1 MAEAAGLGGYI
12 RLLRHGPAVRPF
24 GAAVL
29 ARLPIS
35 MAPLSMILL
44 IQQVRG
50 QYGIA
55 GVVTGVYAL
64 GTAAGSPLWG
74 RCMDRF
80 GQLRVIAPTAVT
92 SAGLLV
98 ALALT
103 ADSSAGTGSLF
114 VCAAL
119 AGFAF
124 PPVGPGMRAAWR
136 VIYPDPKSRRVGYA
150 LDASAVELIFVGGP
164 LLLSLL
170 LVVSPA
176 IVPLLVT
183 AGLLAVGGVS
193 YSLSAAARSY
203 RPMQSEERKRQRA
216 GGRSAISAPGV
227 LALLAVN
234 LVMSIGFGQCDTSLA
249 ATARQVLH
257 DQARLGVLF
266 AAIAGGSAIGGLWYG
281 SRHWPGYEHRRL
293 PVSLGIFTVALVP
306 LPLLLGHRP
315 PLGALLPLLFLAGL
329 AIAPSLIM
337 QQNVLDA
344 LAPRRRINEAQAL
357 LTAANTSGA
366 AAGTALAG
374 IIIDAGGPRWSFA
387 GAAIAIGGAATVAL
401 ISQHRWHAA
410 TDRAQAAAPQTS
422 IPQPIPE

>member
-1 MAEAAGLGGYI
+1 MAQSTGTSPGFSGYI

-24 GAAVL
+24 SAAVI

-44 IQQVRG
+44 IQHVRG

-64 GTAAGSPLWG
+64 GTAAGSPIWG

-80 GQLRVIAPTAVT
+80 GQLRVIAPTSLT
-92 SAGLLV
+92 SAGLLIV
-98 ALALT
+98 LAIVTDRGGGNGALIT
-103 ADSSAGTGSLF
+103 
-114 VCAAL
+114 CAAL

-136 VIYPDPKSRRVGYA
+136 IIFPDTASRRVGFA

-170 LVVSPA
+170 LVVGPPIA
-176 IVPLLVT
+176 PMLIT
-183 AGLLAVGGVS
+183 AGLLAFGGVS
-193 YSLSAAARSY
+193 YSLTRAARIS
-203 RPMQSEERKRQRA
+203 RPLHETSGS
-216 GGRSAISAPGV
+216 GGRSALSAPGV
-227 LALLAVN
+227 LAVLAVN

-249 ATARQVLH
+249 ATARQVLQ

-281 SRHWPGYEHRRL
+281 SRHWHGMEHRRL
-293 PVSLGIFTVALVP
+293 PFSLSIFTVALVP

-315 PLGALLPLLFLAGL
+315 SLWALLPLLFLAGL
-329 AIAPSLIM
+329 SIAPSLIM
-337 QQNVLDA
+337 QQNILDT
-344 LAPRRRINEAQAL
+344 LAPRHRANEAQAF
-357 LTAANTSGA
+357 LTAAGTSGA
-366 AAGTALAG
+366 ATGTAIAG
-374 IIIDAGGPRWSFA
+374 LVIDAGGPRMSFA
-387 GAAIAIGGAATVAL
+387 GAAIAIGLAATVAL
-401 ISQHRWHAA
+401 ISQRRWHAA
-410 TDRAQAAAPQTS
+410 TGAEESVELAHSST
-422 IPQPIPE
+422 

>member
-1 MAEAAGLGGYI
+1 MAQGAGLAGYV
-12 RLLRHGPAVRPF
+12 RLLRHGPAIRPF
-24 GAAVL
+24 VAAVI

-44 IQQVRG
+44 IQHVRG

-64 GTAAGSPLWG
+64 GAAAGSPIWG

-80 GQLRVIAPTAVT
+80 GQLRVIVPTALS
-92 SAGLLV
+92 SAGMLV
-98 ALALT
+98 ALAVIT
-103 ADSSAGTGSLF
+103 DRGAGNVALLI
-114 VCAAL
+114 CAAL

-136 VIYPDPKSRRVGYA
+136 IIYPDPTARRVGYA

-170 LVVSPA
+170 LVITPA

-193 YSLSAAARSY
+193 YSLSAAARSFRPVHRDR
-203 RPMQSEERKRQRA
+203 RPMG

-227 LALLAVN
+227 LAVLAVN

-249 ATARQVLH
+249 ATARQILH

-281 SRHWPGYEHRRL
+281 SRHWPGPEHRRL

-315 PLGALLPLLFLAGL
+315 SLWALLPLLFLAGL

-337 QQNVLDA
+337 QQNILDG
-344 LAPRRRINEAQAL
+344 LSPRHQVNEAQSL
-357 LTAANTSGA
+357 LTAASTSGA

-374 IIIDAGGPRWSFA
+374 IIIDAGGARWSFA
-387 GAAIAIGGAATVAL
+387 GAAIAIAGAATVA
-401 ISQHRWHAA
+401 IVSQRRWDA
-410 TDRAQAAAPQTS
+410 TAQPASPADQAAEPAPR
-422 IPQPIPE
+422 

>member
-1 MAEAAGLGGYI
+1 MAESGGLQGYV

-24 GAAVL
+24 SAAVL

-44 IQQVRG
+44 IQHVRG
-50 QYGIA
+50 EYGIA

-64 GTAAGSPLWG
+64 GTAAGSPIWG

-80 GQLRVIAPTAVT
+80 GQLRVIAPTTVAC
-92 SAGLLV
+92 AGLLV

-103 ADSSAGTGSLF
+103 ANANAGDAALLT
-114 VCAAL
+114 CAAL

-136 VIYPDPKSRRVGYA
+136 IIFPDPVSRRIGYA

-170 LVVSPA
+170 LVVSPP

-183 AGLLAVGGVS
+183 AALLATGGLG

-203 RPMQSEERKRQRA
+203 QPVHRSERRRQNA
-216 GGRSAISAPGV
+216 SGRSAISAPGV
-227 LALLAVN
+227 LAVLTVN
-234 LVMSIGFGQCDTSLA
+234 LVMSVGFGQCDTSLA

-257 DQARLGVLF
+257 NQARLGVLF

-281 SRHWPGYEHRRL
+281 SRHWSGYEHRRL
-293 PVSLGIFTVALVP
+293 PLSLSIFTVALVP

-315 PLGALLPLLFLAGL
+315 PLAALLPLLFLAGL
-329 AIAPSLIM
+329 SIAPSLIM
-337 QQNVLDA
+337 QQNVLDH
-344 LAPRRRINEAQAL
+344 LAPRHRVNEAQAL
-357 LTAANTSGA
+357 LTAAGTSGA

-374 IIIDAGGPRWSFA
+374 ILIDAGGPRVSFA
-387 GAAIAIGGAATVAL
+387 GAAIAIGAAATVAL
-401 ISQHRWHAA
+401 LSQHRWHAA
-410 TDRAQAAAPQTS
+410 TDRVTAATPEPAPVD
-422 IPQPIPE
+422 